1 MTDTNIPD
9 GTVGTFL
16 VPTGFEDAKDLH
28 ECWKK
33 VYMFI
38 ATESAIPQLVFA
50 VNDNIFKP
58 LQGRTISIQNGYW
71 KPRDGSGQ
79 SILLCFIEHKGE
91 ETEQLF
97 NIMTLENGAGEVLVM
112 TTNPKAVF
120 TEEDRLVVESCVISL
135 KEYLRTVP
143 VTKPTAH

>member
-1 MTDTNIPD
+1 MTDTTIAD
-9 GTVGTFL
+9 GAAGTFL
-16 VPTGFEDAKDLH
+16 VPTGFEDSKDFH
-28 ECWKK
+28 EYWKK

-38 ATESAIPQLVFA
+38 ATESAFPQLVFA
-50 VNDNIFKP
+50 TNDNIFKP
-58 LQGRTISIQNGYW
+58 LQGRVISIQNGYW
-71 KPRDGSGQ
+71 KPRDGSAQ

-97 NIMTLENGAGEVLVM
+97 NIMTLENGTGEVLVM
-112 TTNPKAVF
+112 TTNTKTIF

-135 KEYLRTVP
+135 KEYLRIVP